1 MVGDDPHGW
10 WACLEGVPDPE
21 IPVISI
27 VELGVVRDIRQGEHG
42 IDVDLSPTYTGCPAM
57 DMMAEDVQKSL
68 AEKTGQQVQVH
79 LVIDPPWTTDWLS
92 ESTKDKLRA
101 YGIAPPVGST
111 SDKRELFGPP
121 AQVSCPKMSK
131 RSNRTGFCLWVYRM
145 QVPLPMPGLPG
156 ALRLFQMSLR
166 V

>member
-27 VELGVVRDIRQGEHG
+27 VDLGVVRDIRQGEHG

-68 AEKTGQQVQVH
+68 AEKTGQQVKVH

-111 SDKRELFGPP
+111 NNKRELFGPP
-121 AQVSCPKMSK
+121 AQVSCPKCQSPQTELVSAFGSTACK
-131 RSNRTGFCLWVYRM
+131 SLYRCLDCREPFDY
-145 QVPLPMPGLPG
+145 
-156 ALRLFQMSLR
+156 FKCH
-166 V
+166 

>member
-27 VELGVVRDIRQGEHG
+27 VDLGVVRDIRQGEHG

-68 AEKTGQQVQVH
+68 AEKTTVCC
-79 LVIDPPWTTDWLS
+79 L
-92 ESTKDKLRA
+92 
-101 YGIAPPVGST
+101 
-111 SDKRELFGPP
+111 GPKNAKKP
-121 AQVSCPKMSK
+121 HP
-131 RSNRTGFCLWVYRM
+131 
-145 QVPLPMPGLPG
+145 
-156 ALRLFQMSLR
+156 SLR
-166 V
+166 HFFEGYES

>member
-27 VELGVVRDIRQGEHG
+27 VDLGVVRDIRQGEHG

-68 AEKTGQQVQVH
+68 AEKTGQQVKVH

-121 AQVSCPKMSK
+121 AQVSCPKCQSPQTELVSAFGSTACK
-131 RSNRTGFCLWVYRM
+131 SLYRCRDC
-145 QVPLPMPGLPG
+145 QEP
-156 ALRLFQMSLR
+156 FDYFKCH
-166 V
+166 

>member
-92 ESTKDKLRA
+92 QSTKDKLRA

-121 AQVSCPKMSK
+121 AQVSCPKCQSAQTERVSAFGSTACK
-131 RSNRTGFCLWVYRM
+131 SLYRCLDCQEPFDY
-145 QVPLPMPGLPG
+145 
-156 ALRLFQMSLR
+156 FKCH
-166 V
+166 

>member
-21 IPVISI
+21 IPVISV
-27 VELGVVRDIRQGEHG
+27 VELGVVRDIRQGDQG

-57 DMMAEDVQKSL
+57 DMMAEDVQKAL
-68 AEKTGQQVQVH
+68 AEKTGQAVKVH

-92 ESTKDKLRA
+92 AATKDKLRA

-111 SDKRELFGPP
+111 TDKRALFGP
-121 AQVSCPKMSK
+121 AVQVSCPHCQSEQTEVVSAFGSTACKA
-131 RSNRTGFCLWVYRM
+131 LYRCNVC
-145 QVPLPMPGLPG
+145 QEP
-156 ALRLFQMSLR
+156 FDYFKCH
-166 V
+166 